1 LSSGEETARVSCSL
15 LEIELDGTRHLLTVF
30 SPRFIRD
37 HGRIAGRF
45 WPAPRGTRAF
55 FSSVAAAVLTCAG
68 ARAERWSGAEALRRM
83 PARSHTRTRVAARRR
98 APSRARR
105 GAARVLTGLEV
116 LAAARPRWLRG
127 RRVGLLMH
135 PAAVD
140 RSWASSRD
148 VVHGLCGDRLRAL
161 FGPQHG
167 IAGEKQDNMIESGH
181 GLDPAHGLPVYS
193 LYSETRSPTPRMLD
207 DIDVLLVDLQDV
219 GTRVYT
225 FEWTTALALEACAA
239 AGKEVVVLDRPNPIG
254 GEALEGNLIRPGYT
268 SFVGLYPVPMR
279 HALTLGELAAL
290 VNARM
295 ARADGD
301 GGMDAAAAQP
311 ADRPAP
317 QPGQRPAPR
326 TDGIGVRCPGRC
338 DLTVVPMHGW
348 RRRMLFPDTGLPW
361 VLPSP
366 NMPTFDTA
374 LVYSGQVLLEG
385 TNVSEGRGTTRPFEI
400 FGAPWI
406 DTRAVRRRFER
417 RRLPGLVLRD
427 HSFEPTFHKFAGS
440 VCHGFQI
447 HVTDRGAFRPYLT
460 TLALLQ
466 DIVAVHRDHFAWKQP
481 PYEYVTDRLPIDVL
495 LGDPAVRA
503 AIEAGGDLR
512 ALERTWRSEI
522 EAFRRESLPFRLYR

>member
-1 LSSGEETARVSCSL
+1 
-15 LEIELDGTRHLLTVF
+15 
-30 SPRFIRD
+30 
-37 HGRIAGRF
+37 
-45 WPAPRGTRAF
+45 
-55 FSSVAAAVLTCAG
+55 
-68 ARAERWSGAEALRRM
+68 
-83 PARSHTRTRVAARRR
+83 
-98 APSRARR
+98 
-105 GAARVLTGLEV
+105 
-116 LAAARPRWLRG
+116 
-127 RRVGLLMH
+127 MH

-140 RSWASSRD
+140 RTRVSSRD
-148 VVHGLCGDRLRAL
+148 VVHRLCGDRLRAL

-181 GLDPAHGLPVYS
+181 GLDPMHGLPVHS
-193 LYSETRSPTPRMLD
+193 LYSETRSPTARMLEE
-207 DIDVLLVDLQDV
+207 IDMLLVDLQDV

-239 AGKEVVVLDRPNPIG
+239 AGKEVVVLDRPNPVG
-254 GEALEGNLIRPGYT
+254 GEALEGNLVRPGYT

-295 ARADGD
+295 GRADG
-301 GGMDAAAAQP
+301 AAGTAAT
-311 ADRPAP
+311 A
-317 QPGQRPAPR
+317 RPAPR
-326 TDGIGVRCPGRC
+326 TDGIGIRCPGRC
-338 DLTVVPMHGW
+338 DLTVVPMQGW

-374 LVYSGQVLLEG
+374 LVYPGQVLLEG

-417 RRLPGLVLRD
+417 RRLPGLILRD
-427 HSFEPTFHKFAGS
+427 HSFEPTFHKFQGT

-447 HVTDRGAFRPYLT
+447 HVTDRDDFRPYMT
-460 TLALLQ
+460 TLAILQ
-466 DIVAVHRDHFAWKQP
+466 DIVAVHRDQFAWKQP

-503 AIEAGGDLR
+503 AIESGGDLR

-522 EAFRRESLPFRLYR
+522 EAFRRESLPFRMYR